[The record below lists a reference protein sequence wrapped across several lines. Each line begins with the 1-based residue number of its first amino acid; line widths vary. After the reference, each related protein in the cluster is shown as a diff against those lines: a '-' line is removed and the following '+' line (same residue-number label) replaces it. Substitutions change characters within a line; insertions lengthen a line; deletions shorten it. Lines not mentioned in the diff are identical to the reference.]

1 MIGVELVADKET
13 RQHLSAPHF
22 VDIWEMCKDMGVLFG
37 RGGLNAN
44 VSIFAR
50 MFFAIISNVPSV
62 HFATINIIL
71 QLTSS
76 NGTDLAFFVAVWQ

>member
-50 MFFAIISNVPSV
+50 MIICD
-62 HFATINIIL
+62 HFQCPIRTFRHN
-71 QLTSS
+71 QYYSS
-76 NGTDLAFFVAVWQ
+76 AHLF

>member
-22 VDIWEMCKDMGVLFG
+22 VEIWEMCKDMGVLFG

-44 VSIFAR
+44 VSTFIPNKKDKSFETTYQH
-50 MFFAIISNVPSV
+50 S
-62 HFATINIIL
+62 
-71 QLTSS
+71 
-76 NGTDLAFFVAVWQ
+76 LAFEWDICSIVSQEKNSLRKYS